1 MSDKEKIIEMV
12 QKIKDEKALEIIR
25 DFVTVPYIRENG
37 EKAKW
42 ITRK

>member
-12 QKIKDEKALEIIR
+12 QKITDEKALEIIR

-37 EKAKW
+37 EES
-42 ITRK
+42 

>member
-12 QKIKDEKALEIIR
+12 QKITDEKALEIIR

-37 EKAKW
+37 EKNKW
-42 ITRK
+42 ITGR